1 MENHLCVLL
10 REAKYDPKKM
20 EQLISLFS
28 PLIKKYAGK
37 LFYMD
42 AEDAEQEM
50 KLAFLIAVHSMS
62 YYNSEGEC
70 VSYIRN
76 GLYRRFCA
84 LCRGNYQNSEEA
96 TEDSKLCEYGFTEKY
111 DDVETLF
118 DYEMLLTNQPIVYSR
133 IFRLLLAGYS
143 DKEIGEILHC
153 SKQYVNRIKKKI
165 KHFNEAHIFLFSCL
179 TTINCEEAVG
189 LIRILPLS
197 LRYFCQIISFFRPKL

>member
-42 AEDAEQEM
+42 AEDAEPEM

-62 YYNSEGEC
+62 YYNSEVEC

-84 LCRGNYQNSEEA
+84 LCR
-96 TEDSKLCEYGFTEKY
+96 
-111 DDVETLF
+111 
-118 DYEMLLTNQPIVYSR
+118 
-133 IFRLLLAGYS
+133 
-143 DKEIGEILHC
+143 EITKTAK
-153 SKQYVNRIKKKI
+153 KQQRMPNYVNMDLQKNMMML
-165 KHFNEAHIFLFSCL
+165 KHY
-179 TTINCEEAVG
+179 
-189 LIRILPLS
+189 LITKC
-197 LRYFCQIISFFRPKL
+197 F

>member
-1 MENHLCVLL
+1 
-10 REAKYDPKKM
+10 
-20 EQLISLFS
+20 
-28 PLIKKYAGK
+28 
-37 LFYMD
+37 
-42 AEDAEQEM
+42 M

-96 TEDSKLCEYGFTEKY
+96 TEDAKLCEYGFTEKY

-118 DYEMLLTNQPIVYSR
+118 DYEMLLTNKPIVYSR

-165 KHFNEAHIFLFSCL
+165 KAF
-179 TTINCEEAVG
+179 
-189 LIRILPLS
+189 
-197 LRYFCQIISFFRPKL
+197 

>member
-1 MENHLCVLL
+1 
-10 REAKYDPKKM
+10 
-20 EQLISLFS
+20 
-28 PLIKKYAGK
+28 
-37 LFYMD
+37 
-42 AEDAEQEM
+42 
-50 KLAFLIAVHSMS
+50 MS

-70 VSYIRN
+70 LSYIRN

-96 TEDSKLCEYGFTEKY
+96 TEDAKLCEYGFTEKY

-118 DYEMLLTNQPIVYSR
+118 DYEMLLANKPIVYSR

-165 KHFNEAHIFLFSCL
+165 KAF
-179 TTINCEEAVG
+179 
-189 LIRILPLS
+189 
-197 LRYFCQIISFFRPKL
+197 

>member
-70 VSYIRN
+70 LSYIRN

-96 TEDSKLCEYGFTEKY
+96 TEDAKLCEYGFTEK
-111 DDVETLF
+111 DR
-118 DYEMLLTNQPIVYSR
+118 Q
-133 IFRLLLAGYS
+133 GY
-143 DKEIGEILHC
+143 
-153 SKQYVNRIKKKI
+153 R
-165 KHFNEAHIFLFSCL
+165 
-179 TTINCEEAVG
+179 
-189 LIRILPLS
+189 
-197 LRYFCQIISFFRPKL
+197 

>member
-62 YYNSEGEC
+62 YYNSEVEC

-96 TEDSKLCEYGFTEKY
+96 TEVSKLCEYGFTEKY
-111 DDVETLF
+111 DDVGF
-118 DYEMLLTNQPIVYSR
+118 CFSVFKAFGKARSGFACSR
-133 IFRLLLAGYS
+133 KNHYAAYGAVKPMNKPEIDLAGFAVLFL
-143 DKEIGEILHC
+143 DVRFNGRKQIL
-153 SKQYVNRIKKKI
+153 I
-165 KHFNEAHIFLFSCL
+165 A
-179 TTINCEEAVG
+179 
-189 LIRILPLS
+189 
-197 LRYFCQIISFFRPKL
+197 

>member
-42 AEDAEQEM
+42 AEDTEQEM

-62 YYNSEGEC
+62 YYNSEVEC

-84 LCRGNYQNSEEA
+84 LCR
-96 TEDSKLCEYGFTEKY
+96 
-111 DDVETLF
+111 
-118 DYEMLLTNQPIVYSR
+118 
-133 IFRLLLAGYS
+133 
-143 DKEIGEILHC
+143 EIIKTAK
-153 SKQYVNRIKKKI
+153 KQQRMPNYVNMDLQKNMMML
-165 KHFNEAHIFLFSCL
+165 KHY
-179 TTINCEEAVG
+179 
-189 LIRILPLS
+189 LITKC
-197 LRYFCQIISFFRPKL
+197 F

>member
-62 YYNSEGEC
+62 YYSSEGEC
-70 VSYIRN
+70 LSYIRN

-111 DDVETLF
+111 DDVETFF
-118 DYEMLLTNQPIVYSR
+118 DYEMLLANKPIVYSR

-165 KHFNEAHIFLFSCL
+165 K
-179 TTINCEEAVG
+179 
-189 LIRILPLS
+189 
-197 LRYFCQIISFFRPKL
+197 SF

>member
-1 MENHLCVLL
+1 MS
-10 REAKYDPKKM
+10 RYTWYF
-20 EQLISLFS
+20 LIFTSDQK
-28 PLIKKYAGK
+28 IRGK

-70 VSYIRN
+70 LSYIRN

-118 DYEMLLTNQPIVYSR
+118 DYEMLLTNKPIVYSR
-133 IFRLLLAGYS
+133 ISG
-143 DKEIGEILHC
+143 
-153 SKQYVNRIKKKI
+153 
-165 KHFNEAHIFLFSCL
+165 SCWL
-179 TTINCEEAVG
+179 G
-189 LIRILPLS
+189 IRIRKS
-197 LRYFCQIISFFRPKL
+197 GRFCTAQSSM

>member
-62 YYNSEGEC
+62 YYNSEVEC

-96 TEDSKLCEYGFTEKY
+96 TEDAKLCEYGFTEK
-111 DDVETLF
+111 DR
-118 DYEMLLTNQPIVYSR
+118 Q
-133 IFRLLLAGYS
+133 GY
-143 DKEIGEILHC
+143 
-153 SKQYVNRIKKKI
+153 R
-165 KHFNEAHIFLFSCL
+165 
-179 TTINCEEAVG
+179 
-189 LIRILPLS
+189 
-197 LRYFCQIISFFRPKL
+197 

>member
-1 MENHLCVLL
+1 
-10 REAKYDPKKM
+10 
-20 EQLISLFS
+20 
-28 PLIKKYAGK
+28 
-37 LFYMD
+37 MD

-70 VSYIRN
+70 LSYIRN

-96 TEDSKLCEYGFTEKY
+96 TEVSKLCEYGFTEKY

-118 DYEMLLTNQPIVYSR
+118 DYEMLLANKPIVYSR
-133 IFRLLLAGYS
+133 IFRLLLAWYS

-153 SKQYVNRIKKKI
+153 SKQYATSAAAILSIEPKWRSK
-165 KHFNEAHIFLFSCL
+165 ALRRTSPMP
-179 TTINCEEAVG
+179 
-189 LIRILPLS
+189 LISSRTE
-197 LRYFCQIISFFRPKL
+197 